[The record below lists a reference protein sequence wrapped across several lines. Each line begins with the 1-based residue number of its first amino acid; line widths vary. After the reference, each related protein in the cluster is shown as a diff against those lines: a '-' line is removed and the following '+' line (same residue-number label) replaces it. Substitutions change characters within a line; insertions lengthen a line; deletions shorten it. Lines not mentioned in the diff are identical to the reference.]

1 MRLRSKRGPV
11 HVEIQKS
18 CQFLLSKHCLHVESS
33 AKLVGGCREEVVLTK
48 LGLPG
53 EALTARFLEFGFSFL
68 RKFHLNTHGFEVYFP
83 EFSTYGKNV
92 RIT

>member
-53 EALTARFLEFGFSFL
+53 EALTARFLEFGFSFMF
-68 RKFHLNTHGFEVYFP
+68 KISFKNTRV
-83 EFSTYGKNV
+83 
-92 RIT
+92 